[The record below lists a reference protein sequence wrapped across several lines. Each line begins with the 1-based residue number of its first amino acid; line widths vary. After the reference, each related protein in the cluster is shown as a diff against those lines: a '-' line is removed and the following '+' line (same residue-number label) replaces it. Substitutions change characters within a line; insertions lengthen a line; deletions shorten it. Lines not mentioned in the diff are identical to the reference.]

1 MGQPLAPDLN
11 AIAVFAKVVELKSF
25 RAAGNALGIPRS
37 TVSVRV
43 AQLEQRLGVRL
54 LERTTRTLRLTHAG
68 TTYYRSITPALEALD
83 TAARAIDDLNAK
95 PSGPLKL
102 TTTIEGGQVI
112 LAPLL
117 AEYMRRYPDVQLQ
130 VELTDR
136 RVDLLEE
143 GFDLALR
150 MGPLPDSSLI
160 AKKLRTPGHLRVYA
174 SPSYL
179 ARYGDLKKP
188 QQLETRDCLVMTG
201 QTEPSVWRFQVKK
214 KATAV
219 TVRARASANSF
230 VLLRELAVAGLGVA
244 RLPEYIAAPAVEGGK
259 LRAVL
264 DAFQPPAMPWHA
276 VYPSARHLSPK
287 LRALVALV
295 EEHYGRAAS

>member
-1 MGQPLAPDLN
+1 MGQSAPDLN
-11 AIAVFAKVVELKSF
+11 AVAVFAKVVELKSF
-25 RAAGNALGIPRS
+25 RAAALALGVPRS

-43 AQLEQRLGVRL
+43 AQLEDRLGVRL

-68 TTYYRSITPALEALD
+68 ATYYRSITPALEALD
-83 TAARAIDDLNAK
+83 TAARAIDDLNAQ
-95 PSGPLKL
+95 PSGPLKI

-117 AEYMRRYPDVQLQ
+117 AEYMQRYPNVELQ

-160 AKKLRTPGHLRVYA
+160 AKKLRAPGHLRVYA
-174 SPSYL
+174 SPAYL
-179 ARYGDLKKP
+179 ARHGEPKRPEALAKHA
-188 QQLETRDCLVMTG
+188 CLIMTG
-201 QTEPSVWRFQVKK
+201 QSDPAVWRFQVKK
-214 KATAV
+214 KPVAI
-219 TVRARASANSF
+219 TVRTRASANSF
-230 VLLRELAVAGLGVA
+230 VLLRELAIADQGLT
-244 RLPEYIAAPAVEGGK
+244 RLPEYIATAAIAEGT
-259 LRAVL
+259 LRCVL
-264 DAFQPPAMPWHA
+264 DAYRPPAMAWHA

-295 EEHYGRAAS
+295 EEHYGP

>member
-1 MGQPLAPDLN
+1 MGQSPNDLN
-11 AIAVFAKVVELKSF
+11 SIAVFAKVVDLKNF
-25 RAAGNALGIPRS
+25 RAAARALGIPRS

-43 AQLEQRLGVRL
+43 AQLEDRLGVRL
-54 LERTTRTLRLTHAG
+54 LERTTRSLRLTHAG
-68 TTYYRSITPALEALD
+68 ATYYRSITPALEALD
-83 TAARAIDDLNAK
+83 TAARAIDDLNAQ
-95 PSGPLKL
+95 PSGPLKI
-102 TTTIEGGQVI
+102 TTTIEGGQFV

-117 AEYMRRYPDVQLQ
+117 ADYMQRYPDVQLQ

-179 ARYGDLKKP
+179 ARHGEPKRPEALAKHA
-188 QQLETRDCLVMTG
+188 CLIMTA
-201 QTEPSVWRFQVKK
+201 QSEPAVWRFQVKK
-214 KATAV
+214 KLLAV
-219 TVRARASANSF
+219 TVRPRASANSF
-230 VLLRELAVAGLGVA
+230 VLLRELASADRGIT
-244 RLPEYIAAPAVEGGK
+244 RLPEYIAAPAVKSGK
-259 LRAVL
+259 LRPLL
-264 DAFQPPAMPWHA
+264 DAFQPPALPWHA

-287 LRALVALV
+287 LRALLEVI
-295 EEHYGRAAS
+295 EKHYGR